1 MLLQSPA
8 VLRQQMNKNA
18 SGTKVK
24 HIKEESYEA
33 LATPLS
39 DTRNKN
45 LQDPMAR
52 DTQRDSMLLAQ
63 SSHLYHH
70 LGDFLKGEHKD
81 PPPITQ

>member
-8 VLRQQMNKNA
+8 VLRHQMNKNA

-24 HIKEESYEA
+24 YIKEESYEA

-45 LQDPMAR
+45 LQDSMAG
-52 DTQRDSMLLAQ
+52 DTQ
-63 SSHLYHH
+63 
-70 LGDFLKGEHKD
+70 
-81 PPPITQ
+81 